1 MGITG
6 TDVSKEA
13 ADMILEDDDFSTIVA
28 AVEEGRRIYANIRR
42 FVRYLL
48 TTNSAEIWVMVL
60 APFLGLPLPLLAI
73 QILWINLVTDGA
85 PALSLGVE
93 PAHAH
98 AMQRPPR
105 RPDASILGEGLWQH
119 AVWVGLL
126 MAAVSLAVQAGAI
139 EAGWHWQ
146 TMVFTV
152 LAFMQLAHA
161 LAVRSERESTFR
173 LGLTSNLPL
182 LLTLIGTAAVQ
193 LALVYVPLLQPI
205 FETEA
210 LGVDELLV
218 VLLVTPVPFIA
229 VEIEK
234 WSLRRRDGQTRGSAS

>member
-1 MGITG
+1 M
-6 TDVSKEA
+6 
-13 ADMILEDDDFSTIVA
+13 
-28 AVEEGRRIYANIRR
+28 
-42 FVRYLL
+42 RYLL

-85 PALSLGVE
+85 PALSLGLE
-93 PAHAH
+93 PGHKH
-98 AMQRPPR
+98 AMRQPPR
-105 RPDASILGEGLWQH
+105 RADASILGDGLWQH

-126 MAAVSLAVQAGAI
+126 MAGVTLAIEAGAI

-173 LGLTSNLPL
+173 LGFTTNMPL
-182 LLTLIGTAAVQ
+182 LITVVATALIQ
-193 LALVYVPLLQPI
+193 LALVYVPALQPI

-210 LGVDELLV
+210 LAAPELLL
-218 VLLVTPVPFIA
+218 VLAAAPIPFIA

-234 WSLRRRDGQTRGSAS
+234 WFTRRREHRAAEIVPAT